1 MVNWFLINFIIIY
14 DREFVFVVLIY
25 IIIIKVGMFVVFK
38 DNF

>member
-25 IIIIKVGMFVVFK
+25 IIIIKVGMFVVF
-38 DNF
+38 